1 MAKTKRKKYQSLNQ
15 YFRYFKRY
23 PWLVA
28 GLWISLLGTAV
39 LSLLGPWFLGKLI
52 ASLTTYADYDA
63 TIKYAII
70 FMVIEFAGLIVYNL
84 RVPCFK
90 KLENYVKRDVKLE
103 ILGSSFDINIGQFEK
118 LGNGVFI
125 TRLTNDL
132 NSLATSFRTISETIV
147 DFFSKIG
154 FVVFVFVLNYW
165 IGLFLLGFILIRY
178 FVYQIRV
185 HFYAKM
191 KPGVFKREENINSLI
206 GESIRGIKDIKTL
219 GLSAKLLDKTR
230 LMQEDYA
237 KADNKE
243 WYVGTTMYG
252 LANIV
257 QYLCNFFF
265 ILISVYL
272 ISQGNLEIAVFYT
285 IYTYK
290 GNVMNFALQLGNLQN
305 YFKELDLSASRVFE
319 LANEAVYEHDKFGN
333 VVLPAFNG
341 NIEFK
346 NVSFAYEENSPVLDD
361 VSFSVSPNNHIA
373 FVGESGC
380 GKSTI
385 VALICKLYDPTQG
398 VILFDETNSLS
409 LDKSFGKYIT
419 MVNQSPY
426 MFNMTIRENMQ
437 LVEPNVTDEEIYH
450 VLKLANAYDF
460 VSVLPDGLDSFLG
473 EGGTR
478 LSGGQKQ
485 RLCIARAL
493 LKKDSKVIIF
503 DEATSAL
510 DNISQ
515 DIVIN
520 NLDTLKKDRVIIT
533 IAHRL
538 STIENCDKIY
548 FVEHGKIVSEG
559 THQELLTKNKTYAA
573 LYKKQKKENTEAE

>member
-1 MAKTKRKKYQSLNQ
+1 MEQKKQKKFSSLKR
-15 YFRYFKRY
+15 YFRYFKKY
-23 PWLVA
+23 PWLVT
-28 GLWISLLGTAV
+28 GLWLSLLCTAV
-39 LSLLGPWFLGKLI
+39 LSLLGPWYLGKMI
-52 ASLTTYADYDA
+52 ASLTTYADYDL

-70 FMVIEFAGLIVYNL
+70 FMILEFAGLVVYQL

-103 ILGSSFDINIGQFEK
+103 VLGSSFDINIGQFEK

-125 TRLTNDL
+125 TRLTSDL
-132 NSLATSFRTISETIV
+132 NSLSTSFNIISETIV
-147 DFFSKIG
+147 EFFSKIG

-165 IGLFLLGFILIRY
+165 LAIFLVGFILIRY
-178 FVYQIRV
+178 FIYQIRV

-191 KPGVFKREENINSLI
+191 KPTVFKKDENINSLI

-219 GLSAKLLDKTR
+219 GLSSKLLSKTR
-230 LMQEDYA
+230 FLQEDYA
-237 KADNKE
+237 KTDNKE
-243 WYVGTTMYG
+243 WYVGTSLYAI
-252 LANIV
+252 ANVV
-257 QYLCNFFF
+257 QILCNFFF

-272 ISQGNLEIAVFYT
+272 ISNGQLEIAVFYT

-290 GNVMNFALQLGNLQN
+290 SNVMSFALQLGNLQN
-305 YFKELDLSASRVFE
+305 YFKELNLKASRVFE
-319 LANEAVYEHDKFGN
+319 LADENAYSHDKFGN
-333 VVLPAFNG
+333 VILPDFHG

-346 NVSFAYEENSPVLDD
+346 NVCFSYDGNNDVLDNI
-361 VSFSVSPNNHIA
+361 SFSVAPNNHIA

-385 VALICKLYDPTQG
+385 VGLICKLYDPTQG

-419 MVNQSPY
+419 MVNQNPY

-437 LVEPNVTDEEIYH
+437 LVEPDVTDEQIFE
-450 VLKLANAYDF
+450 VLKLSNAYDF
-460 VSVLPDGLDSFLG
+460 VSVLPNGLDSFLG

-515 DIVIN
+515 DVVIN
-520 NLDTLKKDRVIIT
+520 NLSKIKQDKVIIT

-548 FVEHGKIVSEG
+548 FVEHGKITAEG
-559 THQELLTKNKTYAA
+559 THAELLKCNATYAE
-573 LYKKQKKENTEAE
+573 LYKKQKKESKEAE

>member
-1 MAKTKRKKYQSLNQ
+1 MKQKKEKKYQSLKK
-15 YFRYFKRY
+15 YFKYFKKY
-23 PWLVA
+23 PLLVA
-28 GLWISLLGTAV
+28 GLWTSLICTAV
-39 LSLLGPWFLGKLI
+39 CSLLGPWYLGQMI
-52 ASLTTYADYDA
+52 ACLTTYGDYDL

-70 FMVIEFAGLIVYNL
+70 FMIVEFASLLIYQL

-90 KLENYVKRDVKLE
+90 KLENYVKRDVKIE

-132 NSLATSFRTISETIV
+132 NSLSTSFKTISETIV

-154 FVVFVFVLNYW
+154 FVIFVFILNYW
-165 IGLFLLGFILIRY
+165 LAIFLVGFILIRY
-178 FVYQIRV
+178 FIYQIRIYY
-185 HFYAKM
+185 YARM
-191 KPGVFKREENINSLI
+191 KPVVFKKDEGINSLI

-219 GLSAKLLDKTR
+219 GLSSKLLAKTKF
-230 LMQEDYA
+230 LQEDYA
-237 KADNKE
+237 RSDNKE
-243 WYVGTTMYG
+243 WYVGTSLYA

-257 QYLCNFFF
+257 QILCNFFF
-265 ILISVYL
+265 IVIAVYL
-272 ISQGNLEIAVFYT
+272 IAHGQLEIAIFYT
-285 IYTYK
+285 IYSYK
-290 GNVMNFALQLGNLQN
+290 GNVMSFALQLGNLQN

-319 LANEAVYEHDKFGN
+319 LSNDEIYAHDKFGN

-346 NVSFAYEENSPVLDD
+346 NVSFYYEEGTPVLDD

-437 LVEPNVTDEEIYH
+437 LVEPDVTDEEIYH

-460 VSVLPDGLDSFLG
+460 VSVLPNGLDSFLG

-520 NLDTLKKDRVIIT
+520 NLDGLKKDKVIIT

-548 FVEHGKIVSEG
+548 FIEHGKIVSAG
-559 THQELLTKNKTYAA
+559 THQELLATNKTYAA
-573 LYKKQKKENTEAE
+573 LYKKQKKEVQEAE